1 MIQPPNRRASTCVMT
16 VTCVMALLLASCDRE
31 GISAQIRAQLDSTTS
46 GTIDL
51 SRVGP
56 PTWTRVCILG
66 PYSTNETATQ
76 LLGFPWDA
84 EAASSIATDDAI
96 ALLVFVSE
104 QQVVASAEHRRDQG
118 DFAGLGGR
126 CFMRDRA
133 ILVRHVTSDGRVHL
147 SRSDE

>member
-1 MIQPPNRRASTCVMT
+1 VIQPPNRRASTHVMT
-16 VTCVMALLLASCDRE
+16 VTCVMALLLASCDRK

-56 PTWTRVCILG
+56 STWTRVCILG
-66 PYSTNETATQ
+66 PYSTNETAAQ
-76 LLGFPWDA
+76 LLGFRWDA

-96 ALLVFVSE
+96 ALLVFVRE
-104 QQVVASAEHRRDQG
+104 QEVVASAEQRRGQG
-118 DFAGLGGR
+118 DFAGLAGQ